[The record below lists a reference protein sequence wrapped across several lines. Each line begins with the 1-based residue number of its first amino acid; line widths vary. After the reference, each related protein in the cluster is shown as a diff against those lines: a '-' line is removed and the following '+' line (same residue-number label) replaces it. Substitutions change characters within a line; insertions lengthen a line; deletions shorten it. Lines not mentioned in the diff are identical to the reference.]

1 LINPTYK
8 TLEQLEINKIEAIH
22 FGQQKAIDQIRQWVF
37 RQALQE
43 ALKNFE

>member
-8 TLEQLEINKIEAIH
+8 TLEQLEAIH